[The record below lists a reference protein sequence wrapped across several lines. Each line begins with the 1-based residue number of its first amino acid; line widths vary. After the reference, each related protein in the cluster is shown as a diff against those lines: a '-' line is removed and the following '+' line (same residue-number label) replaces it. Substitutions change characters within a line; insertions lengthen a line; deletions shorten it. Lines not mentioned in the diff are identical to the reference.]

1 MDDRQKRDLREAK
14 NIREKYICENKKT
27 EDKMTQLR
35 KLDADAVKP
44 GKIIALTVGIISA
57 LILGV
62 GMCCTMVW
70 SERFFA
76 VGIIVGVAGLAGI
89 ASAYPLY
96 VNIAKKQRVKIA
108 ARVLQLTDEII
119 EDCNERIM

>member
-76 VGIIVGVAGLAGI
+76 VGIVVGIIGLEGI
-89 ASAYPLY
+89 ASAYPIY
-96 VNIAKKQRVKIA
+96 VNITKKQRVKIA
-108 ARVLQLTDEII
+108 ACVLQLTDEII
-119 EDCNERIM
+119 EECN

>member
-1 MDDRQKRDLREAK
+1 MDERQKRDLQEAK

-35 KLDADAVKP
+35 KLDADAAKP

-76 VGIIVGVAGLAGI
+76 VGIVVGIIGLEGI
-89 ASAYPLY
+89 ASAYPIY
-96 VNIAKKQRVKIA
+96 VNITKKQRVKIA
-108 ARVLQLTDEII
+108 ACVLQLTDEII
-119 EDCNERIM
+119 EECN

>member
-76 VGIIVGVAGLAGI
+76 VGIVVGIIGLEGI
-89 ASAYPLY
+89 ASAYPIY
-96 VNIAKKQRVKIA
+96 VNITKKQRVKIA
-108 ARVLQLTDEII
+108 PVYYNLP
-119 EDCNERIM
+119 MK

>member
-1 MDDRQKRDLREAK
+1 MDERQKRDLQEAK

-76 VGIIVGVAGLAGI
+76 VGIVVGIIGLEGI
-89 ASAYPLY
+89 ASAYPIY
-96 VNIAKKQRVKIA
+96 VNITKKQRVKIA
-108 ARVLQLTDEII
+108 ACVLQLTDEII
-119 EDCNERIM
+119 EECN

>member
-57 LILGV
+57 LILGA

-96 VNIAKKQRVKIA
+96 VNITKKQRVKIA
-108 ARVLQLTDEII
+108 PVYYNLP
-119 EDCNERIM
+119 MK